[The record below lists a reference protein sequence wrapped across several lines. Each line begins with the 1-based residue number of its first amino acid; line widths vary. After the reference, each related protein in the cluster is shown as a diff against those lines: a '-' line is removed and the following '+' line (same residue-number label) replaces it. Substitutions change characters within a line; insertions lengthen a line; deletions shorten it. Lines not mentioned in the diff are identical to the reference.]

1 MRIFSHLALA
11 AVLTGLGGCPT
22 GNTPSPASPDQVQ
35 LSPDAIAGV
44 WINESM
50 GLTLTFDASGT
61 FSWEQGETLEQGN
74 YSLMNGIVYLSVAEG
89 KTTPYKVISLT
100 AEQISLED
108 PRGAVAY
115 LVRQPSG
122 SQQPGAQ
129 LQPAV
134 AELPQPILNVQDMVG
149 IWSGP
154 YGIELALE
162 ADGTF
167 AWMQPGY
174 TMTGTWAV
182 AGDVLN
188 LEVQGNPTLYK
199 ILSLSKDA
207 MIIVDPEKHEITLAR
222 KSTSAASSTVTSTPG
237 ITIVEEP
244 AEETINLPTD
254 EKALFTVNVPKGWKV
269 TRPSSCTFPCSEPF
283 VLKDPAGRLISLTID
298 AFVTQAGSGAFNK
311 LVPSIDAIM
320 GPFPKNREKTV
331 DPVDSMNN
339 VEVFSRRFTGKT
351 DDDKQGMV
359 ARIIGVHVQD
369 FLILGVVLTSAQSK
383 HLKSLKTVM
392 EAIIDTM
399 NFSIAENAELRNST
413 VGTWLGQSKDASSVL
428 SLQSKHLFLF
438 YADGKFIHV
447 LASDKFVADE
457 ASIKALIAGPSV
469 ETGSYK
475 VIRESLLLLYDGPRA
490 GGKDLVEGYALS
502 YDGNYLFMDSL
513 FLKKV
518 ILN

>member
-11 AVLTGLGGCPT
+11 AVLAGLGGCPT
-22 GNTPSPASPDQVQ
+22 GNTPSPAAPDQVQ
-35 LSPDAIAGV
+35 LSPEAIAGV

-61 FSWEQGETLEQGN
+61 FSWKQGEVLEQGN
-74 YSLMNGIVYLSVAEG
+74 FSLMNGIVYLSVTEG

-100 AEQISLED
+100 AGQISLED

-115 LVRQPSG
+115 LVRQPSD
-122 SQQPGAQ
+122 SQPGAQ

-134 AELPQPILNVQDMVG
+134 AELPQPILNVQDMIG

-167 AWMQPGY
+167 AWMQPTY
-174 TMTGTWAV
+174 TMTGTYTV
-182 AGDVLN
+182 TGDVLN

-207 MIIVDPEKHEITLAR
+207 MVIVDPEKHEITLAR
-222 KSTSAASSTVTSTPG
+222 KSISAASPTPAPTPG

-244 AEETINLPTD
+244 TEENITLPTD
-254 EKALFTVNVPKGWKV
+254 EKALFTVNVPAGWKV

-283 VLKDPAGRLISLTID
+283 VLKDPAGRMISLTID
-298 AFVTQAGSGAFNK
+298 AFVTQAGPGAFNK
-311 LVPSIDAIM
+311 LVPGIDAIM
-320 GPFPKNREKTV
+320 GGFPKNREKTV
-331 DPVDSMNN
+331 DPIDSMNN

-383 HLKSLKTVM
+383 HLKSLKPVM
-392 EAIIDTM
+392 ETIIDTM

-457 ASIKALIAGPSV
+457 ASIKALIAGPSA

-475 VIRESLLLLYDGPRA
+475 VIRESLMLLYDGPRA